1 MIRII
6 ENCYSSKWLKIS
18 IQIHKEF
25 FSSVRP
31 NLRKLRVHFSLVH
44 QLHNSHC
51 TWSRTELGI
60 IIRVQRRIRTHGEEF
75 GLASEENAVVPV
87 WQLHPG
93 TIVLCAPIN
102 SAHAVIRDIVVV
114 HAKCI
119 LPAPTFSSLPGRSL
133 SAWLSVDGNSG
144 FSRRTASG
152 RRLLIIQLATIVFSE
167 KRGSFLWLRNAL
179 IKSFNAGKG
188 ERGRGRGGCSRFEDR
203 GRDVSGQNPF

>member
-31 NLRKLRVHFSLVH
+31 NLRELRVHFSLVH

-75 GLASEENAVVPV
+75 GLASEENAIVPV

-119 LPAPTFSSLPGRSL
+119 LPAPHSLRYLDDRYRLDYRSMVI
-133 SAWLSVDGNSG
+133 A
-144 FSRRTASG
+144 
-152 RRLLIIQLATIVFSE
+152 VF
-167 KRGSFLWLRNAL
+167 RGEPRQEEGSW
-179 IKSFNAGKG
+179 
-188 ERGRGRGGCSRFEDR
+188 
-203 GRDVSGQNPF
+203 